1 MLLIDLIKKD
11 KDYKIYDKQT
21 KNKLKW
27 NNRVTLDKGIDNI
40 IKWYMKHFKEFEKK
54 DTKFVIKR

>member
-1 MLLIDLIKKD
+1 MSLIDRAKIKIIKFM
-11 KDYKIYDKQT
+11 IKQT

-27 NNRVTLDKGIDNI
+27 NNKVTLDKGIDNI

-54 DTKFVIKR
+54 